1 MTTGQLAQLTLVAC
15 EHSSKQRE
23 WFYQETWT
31 LGLQKSLTNS
41 VGCAAAW
48 SNCSKTRNHVFAMCD
63 WGQVKYLQTSWTKY
77 LFSLS
82 LIGKIFSF
90 FTRWHWFHVH
100 PKVRSR
106 ASSPTQNHR
115 FKGFGL
121 LHVFPRM
128 QNFMQHPKFSWNE
141 GPLKVGQVWCFLKP
155 HLKSQWTNDLYCA
168 TKWTLLVV
176 RYVFIFQLLKVQTL
190 Y

>member
-23 WFYQETWT
+23 WFYEEAWT

-48 SNCSKTRNHVFAMCD
+48 RNCSKTQNHVFAMCD

-82 LIGKIFSF
+82 LIGNIFSF
-90 FTRWHWFHVH
+90 FIRWHWFHVH

-128 QNFMQHPKFSWNE
+128 QNFMQHPKLSWNE
-141 GPLKVGQVWCFLKP
+141 GPLKGWTSLMFFETALEESMNQWFVLCNQMDPIDCSLCFCF
-155 HLKSQWTNDLYCA
+155 SA
-168 TKWTLLVV
+168 T
-176 RYVFIFQLLKVQTL
+176 
-190 Y
+190 